1 MKKTGILV
9 LVLVL
14 ALGSLGVGYAAWS
27 DLLTVNNTAQLG
39 SLDARFTN
47 AVFEDHDNSTTNDFG
62 TVAVNSGITGNP
74 DVATMTISNA
84 YPGYTATGTFTI
96 TNFSTMAVKIDVDEE
111 GNDPNNRF
119 TGAPTYFQQRSAR
132 REPHLCGD
140 LRAADRLHPD
150 QRVLRHHLRP
160 PRHPA
165 EHFLISPENEG
176 TG

>member
-14 ALGSLGVGYAAWS
+14 AMGSLGVGYAAWS

-47 AVFEDHDNSTTNDFG
+47 AVFEDHDNASGNDFG

-111 GNDPNNRF
+111 GIDPNNRF
-119 TGAPTYFQQRSAR
+119 TGAPTTFTNVLPGESRTFVVTFALPTSFTLTNVSYAITYELHVTQQN
-132 REPHLCGD
+132 
-140 LRAADRLHPD
+140 
-150 QRVLRHHLRP
+150 
-160 PRHPA
+160 
-165 EHFLISPENEG
+165 IS
-176 TG
+176 